1 MMTLEI
7 KAIGDSVGVT
17 LPPEV
22 LTLLHAKEGDRLHL
36 TEMPEGI
43 LLSTQS
49 PESIRQMQVAE
60 QIMDEDCEVLREL
73 AR

>member
-22 LTLLHAKEGDRLHL
+22 LALLQAKAGDRLHL
-36 TEMPEGI
+36 TETPEGI
-43 LLSTQS
+43 LLSAQS
-49 PESIRQMQVAE
+49 PELTRQMEVAE
-60 QIMDEDCEVLREL
+60 TIMQEDREVLREL
-73 AR
+73 AK